1 MKLNKRILFILNTY
15 IQIIQNTAAIICNS
29 SMIKED
35 DASDMSKQIGAVS
48 LHQTGFINR
57 KDRD

>member
-29 SMIKED
+29 SMVKED
-35 DASDMSKQIGAVS
+35 DASDMSKQIGAIS
-48 LHQTGFINR
+48 LHQTGCINH

>member
-1 MKLNKRILFILNTY
+1 MKLNKRIIFILNTY
-15 IQIIQNTAAIICNS
+15 IQIIQNTPAIICNS
-29 SMIKED
+29 SMIKDD

-48 LHQTGFINR
+48 LHQAGFINH